1 MLEGRLNKRLHRI
14 RPDLIA
20 YLMIAACIALLGIHA
35 LVDQRLLSHDEPLE
49 YQGVVD
55 HARFAAE
62 IAKGNKPDLHH
73 DIIYNLENYGIA
85 AKIIPYLAGLAL
97 GASRTSSYDAL
108 INTAVN
114 TGHYFFLSH
123 LFILACGL
131 LTSYIAVKWAKLL
144 GIKNYWLAGA
154 ICLLMPRFSGEFL
167 LNIKDLPFAL
177 FYTSYSLFGSIRL
190 NHKPNQAKPD
200 SAVLLLASSITAGL
214 MMATKIVAIAPIA
227 TLELLII
234 LASSANRTSFG
245 RKVWDGVSCV
255 TFSFL
260 FSLLLTPSSWLEP
273 LRFLKSAISL
283 FRNHDWPGGM
293 WWLGTFMSKSQDP
306 ANWNTALYLARWI
319 GSTTPI
325 WLFVLLAISLIRLAQ
340 HYDALLRWKPW
351 SPLFLQAGFYPL
363 LAITQGSNVY
373 DGVRHFLFVMPAIA
387 VMAMPG
393 LNWLLNNSR
402 NSRHSTREE
411 LKKTLR
417 AATLLL
423 ILLTWLDLI
432 TLSPYTSS
440 YFSEPFRFWTA
451 DNKTSLDYW
460 SISAPEATER
470 AIGRANQSLTSWC
483 LASTDLP
490 DHVVLSNKST
500 IKEVD
505 CKFRPSAWQYQL
517 DLTKDPST
525 RKPDQICATE
535 SRWIWPGLKQE
546 LSSACLHR
554 IHVETK
560 S

>member
-1 MLEGRLNKRLHRI
+1 ME
-14 RPDLIA
+14 
-20 YLMIAACIALLGIHA
+20 
-35 LVDQRLLSHDEPLE
+35 Q
-49 YQGVVD
+49 
-55 HARFAAE
+55 ARSSSRHCLQPR
-62 IAKGNKPDLHH
+62 KLWNSS
-73 DIIYNLENYGIA
+73 
-85 AKIIPYLAGLAL
+85 KIILYLAGLAL
-97 GASRTSSYDAL
+97 GASPTGSYDAL
-108 INTAVN
+108 ISTAVN

-131 LTSYIAVKWAKLL
+131 LTSHIAVKWAKLL
-144 GIKNYWLAGA
+144 ESKIIASRSYLPADAK
-154 ICLLMPRFSGEFL
+154 ISGEFL
-167 LNIKDLPFAL
+167 LNIKDIPFAL

-190 NHKPNQAKPD
+190 KQKLDQAKPD
-200 SAVLLLASSITAGL
+200 SAVLLLASSITGGL
-214 MMATKIVAIAPIA
+214 MMATKIVAIAPIIA
-227 TLELLII
+227 LELLIL

-245 RKVWDGVSCV
+245 RKAWDGISCV

-325 WLFVLLAISLIRLAQ
+325 WLFVLLAISLMRLAK
-340 HYDALLRWKPW
+340 HYDAPLRWKPW
-351 SPLFLQAGFYPL
+351 SPLFLQAGLYPL
-363 LAITQGSNVY
+363 LAITQGSNIY
-373 DGVRHFLFVMPAIA
+373 DGVRHFMFVLPAIS
-387 VMAMPG
+387 VMAVPG

-402 NSRHSTREE
+402 NTLHPTRIEI
-411 LKKTLR
+411 KKIIR
-417 AATLLL
+417 ASTLLL

-440 YFSEPFRFWTA
+440 YFNELFRFWTA

-460 SISAPEATER
+460 SISAPEATNR

-483 LASTDLP
+483 LTSTDLP

-505 CKFRPSAWQYQL
+505 CKFRPGMAVPARPHQRSINKKTRS
-517 DLTKDPST
+517 DLRD
-525 RKPDQICATE
+525 
-535 SRWIWPGLKQE
+535 
-546 LSSACLHR
+546 
-554 IHVETK
+554 
-560 S
+560 